1 MDRCI
6 ICQAENKD
14 AFVERPSA
22 ELYET
27 LLKRTRERARYK
39 DSKVID
45 FVERKTAL
53 NPLETLN
60 SNNRYHI
67 SCYSD
72 FADTLKL
79 KRAQKRYNDSVAQ
92 ENSTLIIAKFGRPS
106 TTTSK
111 IELAKNQLNCRCQKL
126 GGTLHLVPTKNARNL
141 MQKVSEKHAYKSF
154 YHRLHTML
162 CSARDVIANDA

>member
-6 ICQAENKD
+6 ICQTENKD

-27 LLKRTRERARYK
+27 LLKRNRERSRYK

-53 NPLETLN
+53 NPLDTLH
-60 SNNRYHI
+60 SNNRYRI

-72 FADTLKL
+72 FANISKL
-79 KRAQKRYNDSVAQ
+79 KRAKKRYNDSIAQ
-92 ENSTLIIAKFGRPS
+92 ENSALI
-106 TTTSK
+106 
-111 IELAKNQLNCRCQKL
+111 
-126 GGTLHLVPTKNARNL
+126 
-141 MQKVSEKHAYKSF
+141 
-154 YHRLHTML
+154 
-162 CSARDVIANDA
+162 

>member
-6 ICQAENKD
+6 ICQTENKD

-27 LLKRTRERARYK
+27 LLKRNRERSRYK

-53 NPLETLN
+53 NPLDTLQ
-60 SNNRYHI
+60 SNNRYRI

-72 FADTLKL
+72 FANTSKL
-79 KRAQKRYNDSVAQ
+79 KRAKKRYNDSIAQ
-92 ENSTLIIAKFGRPS
+92 ENSALIKAKFGRPS
-106 TTTSK
+106 ITTSK
-111 IELAKNQLNCRCQKL
+111 IELAKNQLNCMCQKL
-126 GGTLHLVPTKNARNL
+126 GGILHLVPTKNA
-141 MQKVSEKHAYKSF
+141 
-154 YHRLHTML
+154 
-162 CSARDVIANDA
+162 